1 MMDCLPPESDA
12 RPEVSDGERA
22 RTRLTV
28 ALLASVAVVQLAGM
42 LSRGLPGPADIAMH
56 SIVVLPAAGFAVG
69 LSRGLRLRIGIVA
82 FALLWSALSIW
93 AAVEI
98 TKFATMYAATYAAAQ
113 PGLAPAL
120 KPISP
125 WFARVIVARCL
136 CFTAAAIVL
145 ISGRPTSARRRA
157 GAALGALFLVLFVI
171 EHVYLHG

>member
-1 MMDCLPPESDA
+1 MPPESDP
-12 RPEVSDGERA
+12 RPEVSDDERA
-22 RTRLTV
+22 RTHLII

-98 TKFATMYAATYAAAQ
+98 SRFAATYAATQ
-113 PGLAPAL
+113 PGPAVTL

-125 WFARVIVARCL
+125 WFARVVVARCL

-145 ISGRPTSARRRA
+145 ISGRPSAARRRA
-157 GAALGALFLVLFVI
+157 GAVLGALFLVLFVI
-171 EHVYLHG
+171 EHVYQHG